1 MTFSLNKR
9 LLKSIFIGALCSAA
23 AITALMLLCALLFSA
38 AGIYPD
44 GALDYITLGFVAAG
58 SLLGGFIASRLN
70 RRSGL
75 LTGVI
80 TGLCVFVIVLLT
92 GLWNGV
98 SVFAVYKL
106 LAAVV
111 GGALGGILGIKK

>member
-1 MTFSLNKR
+1 MILSLNKR
-9 LLKSIFIGALCSAA
+9 LLKSIIIGTLCAAA
-23 AITALMLLCALLFSA
+23 AITVLLLLCALLFSA
-38 AGIYPD
+38 SGFYPD
-44 GALDYITLGFVAAG
+44 EALGYIDLGFIAAG

-80 TGLCVFVIVLLT
+80 TGLCVFVIILLT
-92 GLWNGV
+92 GLWNGI
-98 SVFAVYKL
+98 SIFAVYKL